1 MHTRAAFPIMA
12 ETAVKV
18 ATQVVASMPLSLRLA
33 DVGLL
38 EATAL
43 RKAAVEASAAAE
55 REAKEA
61 AGAAEDL
68 RIKCDAVAAKLRELT
83 AAHAQLQ
90 VWLSAKES

>member
-1 MHTRAAFPIMA
+1 MA

-61 AGAAEDL
+61 ASAAEDL
-68 RIKCDAVAAKLRELT
+68 RVKCDAVVAKLRELT
-83 AAHAQLQ
+83 AAHTQLQ
-90 VWLSAKES
+90 VRR